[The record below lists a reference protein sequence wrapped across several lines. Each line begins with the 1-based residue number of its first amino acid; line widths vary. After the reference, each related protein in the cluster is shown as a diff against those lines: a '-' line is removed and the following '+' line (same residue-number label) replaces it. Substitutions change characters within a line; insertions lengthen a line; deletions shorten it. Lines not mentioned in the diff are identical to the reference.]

1 MRGFHAE
8 RRAAVQE
15 TAESATALLRVQSA
29 PPLRGDKEKD
39 MKKQHRRFRWAF
51 APFAL
56 AAAAALAAFAAG
68 CGSGLLDTEDKD
80 ESFYTKRVIVT
91 SSGGLVGNYGMV
103 GLDVRVTITVL
114 NGNFSRELIQRI
126 EKASDGVNEDGT
138 EKSIDVT
145 DYFTVTTG
153 TSDQLLKGYR
163 FKAITP
169 VTNSHP
175 DVGSAVSRGSG
186 SFTAVLSYTVCDSKK
201 LRQSVSTGS
210 VQITASAD
218 ALDETSPLECTGD
231 SISYRFSSQSH
242 ELLTPSGS
250 ALYWAQDTVKAK
262 KITTRNAAT
271 LLTTSYPIQRT
282 LAKGDKIGETDTGA
296 VVLAAN
302 TVQEGAG
309 KIFAVVYDQSNERGY
324 TGSMTIRLDEGILDE
339 RETSRDFTT
348 KDAATTLLVPLYG
361 LDFDE
366 TGGVASTVATGPWL
380 MPTLFADAGGGFA
393 LCETPKANNAT
404 GYRGAF
410 TVNPNAPTSDPFWGI
425 TYADSYVVEFDLMLD
440 GLAYETSY
448 SYFYLYNGDVTYRSG
463 FSGNSSTNQSEEL
476 TANPP
481 NSKIQATSWVWRLT
495 GEATWLTSGTM
506 QHYKVYVNYDE
517 TAAASTVTVEVD
529 GKVVETNT
537 AVSGNGGV
545 QGVLLEPARGTAQTI
560 DNIRIY
566 YASK

>member
-1 MRGFHAE
+1 
-8 RRAAVQE
+8 
-15 TAESATALLRVQSA
+15 
-29 PPLRGDKEKD
+29 

-56 AAAAALAAFAAG
+56 TAAAALAAFAAG

-80 ESFYTKRVIVT
+80 ESFYTKRVIAT

-126 EKASDGVNEDGT
+126 EKASDGVNENGT

-186 SFTAVLSYTVCDSKK
+186 SFTAVLSYTVCDSEK
-201 LRQSVSTGS
+201 LRKSVSTGS

-250 ALYWAQDTVKAK
+250 ALYWAQDTVKEK
-262 KITTRNAAT
+262 NIKTRNAAT

-324 TGSMTIRLDEGILDE
+324 TGSMTITLDGGILDE

-366 TGGVASTVATGPWL
+366 TGGVASTVAYGQYL
-380 MPTLFADAGGGFA
+380 KPTLFADAGGGFA

-410 TVNPNAPTSDPFWGI
+410 TVNPDAPKSDQRWNI
-425 TYADSYVVEFDLMLD
+425 TYAASYVVEFDLMLD
-440 GLAYETSY
+440 GLAYSDTNGTSY
-448 SYFYLYNGDVTYRSG
+448 SYFYLYNNEAGANTKGGSFDAG
-463 FSGNSSTNQSEEL
+463 GQAL

-481 NSKIQATSWVWRLT
+481 NSVIQATSWVWRLT

-506 QHYKVYVNYDE
+506 QHYKVYVNYNE
-517 TAAASTVTVEVD
+517 TAGASTVTVEVD